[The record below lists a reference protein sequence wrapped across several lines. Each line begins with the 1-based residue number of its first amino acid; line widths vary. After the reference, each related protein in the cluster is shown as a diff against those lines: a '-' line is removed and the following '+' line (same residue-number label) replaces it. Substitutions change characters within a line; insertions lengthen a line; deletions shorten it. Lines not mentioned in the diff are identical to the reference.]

1 VAAFV
6 AGVLLFLRLGE
17 GAVFGDGDSSA
28 LAERARYGWSF
39 SFAFKRDCLPR
50 PGGSMVVSM
59 VIVVTA
65 SGSPSSMRSRLVEP
79 DFSFLCQRRSGSGRR
94 SFSVL
99 GASWRLH
106 GIGSCGVS
114 NAWCC
119 IVALR
124 IWQVDLSLTSLFV
137 VVESGGVHRCCVKI
151 LVGVYL

>member
-1 VAAFV
+1 MVAAFV
-6 AGVLLFLRLGE
+6 AGALLFLRLGE
-17 GAVFGDGDSSA
+17 DAVFGDGDSSA

-39 SFAFKRDCLPR
+39 SFAFERDRLPR
-50 PGGSMVVSM
+50 PGGSTVVSM

-65 SGSPSSMRSRLVEP
+65 SGSPSSMRSRLVE
-79 DFSFLCQRRSGSGRR
+79 R
-94 SFSVL
+94 SFNVL

-106 GIGSCGVS
+106 GIGSCDVS